1 MKCQNVL
8 SFLPSLTCVEWKTPQ
23 TMLQRE
29 CITHKPTG
37 GETVPQAAVLVRHTE
52 RSSWLSLQL
61 VVCYMVGDVLLYRLQ
76 GAFPIPVEWVHLEN
90 EDKSALLHFTH
101 WL

>member
-1 MKCQNVL
+1 MKCQQHFILPPL
-8 SFLPSLTCVEWKTPQ
+8 SYLCRVENPSNNAA
-23 TMLQRE
+23 E

-52 RSSWLSLQL
+52 GSSWLSLQL